1 MLKTTRK
8 AVITAVDEAVGD
20 SYSVK
25 RGIAGAQQTR
35 TGLKSVGRGLA
46 IAATL
51 AAMDG
56 PLPFGDVLAAGF
68 LIGGGAYMAYSGA
81 KDVIQ

>member
-8 AVITAVDEAVGD
+8 VAIEQLDKAVGD
-20 SYSVK
+20 SYDLKQS
-25 RGIAGAQQTR
+25 ITGAQKAR
-35 TGLKSVGRGLA
+35 TGFRAVGRGVA

-68 LIGGGAYMAYSGA
+68 LIGGGTDMAYSGV
-81 KDVIQ
+81 KDVLQ

>member
-1 MLKTTRK
+1 MNTSRK
-8 AVITAVDEAVGD
+8 AVVSAVDEAVGD

-25 RGIAGAQQTR
+25 QGIQGAGKVR
-35 TGLKSVGRGLA
+35 TGGRSIARGLT

-56 PLPFGDVLAAGF
+56 PLPIGDVLAAGF
-68 LIGGGAYMAYSGA
+68 LIGGGTYIAYTGV
-81 KDVIQ
+81 KDVLQ

>member
-1 MLKTTRK
+1 
-8 AVITAVDEAVGD
+8 
-20 SYSVK
+20 
-25 RGIAGAQQTR
+25 
-35 TGLKSVGRGLA
+35 
-46 IAATL
+46 
-51 AAMDG
+51 MDG

>member
-8 AVITAVDEAVGD
+8 IAIEQIDKAVGD
-20 SYSVK
+20 SYNVK
-25 RGIAGAQQTR
+25 RGIAGAEKTR
-35 TGLKSVGRGLA
+35 GGLRAVGRGLT

>member
-1 MLKTTRK
+1 MLKTTRNI
-8 AVITAVDEAVGD
+8 AIEQLDQAVGD
-20 SYSVK
+20 SYNVK
-25 RGIAGAQQTR
+25 RGLTGAQKTR
-35 TGLKSVGRGLA
+35 TGLKSVSRGIT

>member
-1 MLKTTRK
+1 MNTSRK
-8 AVITAVDEAVGD
+8 AVISAVDEAVGD

-25 RGIAGAQQTR
+25 QGIQGAGKVR
-35 TGLKSVGRGLA
+35 TGGRSIARGLT

-56 PLPFGDVLAAGF
+56 PLPFGDVLAAGL
-68 LIGGGAYMAYSGA
+68 LIGGGTYIAYSGV
-81 KDVIQ
+81 KDVLQ